1 MNVQGEK
8 KKDLSYSEDEK
19 RLKRNVVRQQER
31 LDRMM
36 QLALSGLITYM
47 GMKVPRNDSDEK

>member
-19 RLKRNVVRQQER
+19 RLKRNVVVNVTKIEGGGKTRCINSNSGTAASKN
-31 LDRMM
+31 
-36 QLALSGLITYM
+36 ALIG
-47 GMKVPRNDSDEK
+47 